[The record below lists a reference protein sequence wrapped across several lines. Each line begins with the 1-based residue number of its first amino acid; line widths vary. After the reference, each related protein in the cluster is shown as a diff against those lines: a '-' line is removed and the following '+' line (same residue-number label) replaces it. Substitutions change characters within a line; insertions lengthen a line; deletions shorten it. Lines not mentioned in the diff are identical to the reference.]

1 MVGSTPTS
9 PTLMRINVFLAQQ
22 LGISRRAADKLIADK
37 KVQVNGSLA
46 KLGQLVDPAKDR
58 VSANGKTLQ
67 SKQKESITVALYK
80 PKGYITTRSDPKKR
94 KIVMS
99 LLPREFQD
107 LKPAGRL
114 DYESEGLLV
123 LSNKGDLIY
132 KLTHPKYEKQKEY
145 RLVFKKAVSKELINA
160 FLKGI
165 RLTEGIAKADKVT
178 QIDKNE
184 LEVIMHQGWNRQ
196 LRRMAEA
203 CHYEIAHLIRTRIG
217 DIKLENLKPG
227 EWRKIK

>member
-1 MVGSTPTS
+1 MTIVP
-9 PTLMRINVFLAQQ
+9 
-22 LGISRRAADKLIADK
+22 
-37 KVQVNGSLA
+37 
-46 KLGQLVDPAKDR
+46 
-58 VSANGKTLQ
+58 VSC
-67 SKQKESITVALYK
+67 Y
-80 PKGYITTRSDPKKR
+80 
-94 KIVMS
+94 
-99 LLPREFQD
+99 
-107 LKPAGRL
+107 
-114 DYESEGLLV
+114 
-123 LSNKGDLIY
+123 NKGALL
-132 KLTHPKYEKQKEY
+132 KLEIALARGRKDFQKRKYEKQKEY

-184 LEVIMHQGWNRQ
+184 LEVIIHQGWNRQ